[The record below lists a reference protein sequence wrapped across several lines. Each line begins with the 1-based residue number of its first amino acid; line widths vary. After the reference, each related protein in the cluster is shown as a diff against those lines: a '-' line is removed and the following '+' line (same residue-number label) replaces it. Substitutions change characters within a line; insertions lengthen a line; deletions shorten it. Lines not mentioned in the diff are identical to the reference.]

1 MNGNRIALAIAII
14 AAVTVLIR
22 FLPFVAF
29 AGRKT
34 PPVVEYL
41 GKCLPCAVM
50 GMLVVYCLKDV
61 SFRSFGGFVPEIL
74 ASLAVGG
81 TFLWKKNTLV
91 SIVSGTLVYMLLV
104 QLVF

>member
-50 GMLVVYCLKDV
+50 GMLVVYCLKDM
-61 SFRSFGGFVPEIL
+61 SFRSAGGFVPQII
-74 ASLAVGG
+74 ASVAVVL
-81 TFLWKKNTLV
+81 TYLWRKNTLF
-91 SIVSGTLVYMLLV
+91 SIISGTLLYMLLV
-104 QLVF
+104 QRVF